1 MTDRISLSL
10 FADHVGEQFRIV
22 LDQENSLEVELI
34 EAKALKSH
42 VTEDDPE
49 YIRRDPFCLLFRGPK
64 DCYLP
69 QRMYAVEHP
78 TAGTV
83 EMFLVPVM
91 PDRHGSRFEA
101 IFN

>member
-1 MTDRISLSL
+1 MADKISLAL
-10 FADHVGEQFRIV
+10 FADHVGERFRIV

-34 EAKALKSH
+34 EAKALKCH

-49 YIRRDPFCLLFRGPK
+49 YLRRDPFCLLFRGPK
-64 DCYLP
+64 DSYLP
-69 QRMYAVEHP
+69 QRIYAVEHS
-78 TAGTV
+78 TV
-83 EMFLVPVM
+83 GMLEIFLVPVM